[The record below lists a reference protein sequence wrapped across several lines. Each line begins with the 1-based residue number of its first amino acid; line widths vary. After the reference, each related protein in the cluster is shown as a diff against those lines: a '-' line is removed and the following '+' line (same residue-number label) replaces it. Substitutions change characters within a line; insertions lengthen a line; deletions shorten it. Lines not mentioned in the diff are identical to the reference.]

1 MSKLRANSIGGK
13 LGTGNATVAAGN
25 TVSVNEAVAPGMVV
39 QVGYASVMP
48 TSHISSGSTTPVS
61 APLRIT
67 FTPKYSNSVLCVQ
80 FFSTMC
86 YGAAGWIITTL
97 RRSNDGGST
106 FTILTPDTR
115 TSARYAYG
123 WNYFSN
129 SWTPMQNV
137 YFDAAINTTPII
149 YDIQYASSGTNYLV
163 HQYMEYGWEIME
175 IAQ

>member
-1 MSKLRANSIGGK
+1 MSKLRANSIGGR

-25 TVSVNEAVAPGMVV
+25 TISVNEVVAPGMVV
-39 QVGYASVMP
+39 QVGYATVMP
-48 TSHISSGSTTPVS
+48 TSHVSSSSATPVS
-61 APLRIT
+61 VPLRIT
-67 FTPKYSNSVLCVQ
+67 FTPKYANSVLHVK

-97 RRSNDGGST
+97 RRSNDGGAT

-115 TSARYAYG
+115 AAARYAYG

-137 YFDAAINTTPII
+137 YFDPANNTTPII
-149 YDIQYASSGTNYLV
+149 YDLQFASSGLNYLV

-175 IAQ
+175 IAR

>member
-1 MSKLRANSIGGK
+1 MSRLRTNSLSARSNTRNI
-13 LGTGNATVAAGN
+13 
-25 TVSVNEAVAPGMVV
+25 TVSSNNRISVDDVVSPGMVV
-39 QVGYASVMP
+39 QTAYVSTMP
-48 TSHISSGSTTPVS
+48 TSHISSSSTTPASV
-61 APLRIT
+61 PLRVT
-67 FTPKYSNSVLCVQ
+67 FTPKYANSVLCVQ

-97 RRSNDGGST
+97 RRSNNNGNT

-115 TSARYAYG
+115 ASARYTYG

-129 SWTPMQNV
+129 NWTPMSNV
-137 YFDAAINTTPII
+137 YFDWAVDTTPII
-149 YDIQYASSGTNYLV
+149 YDLQFASSGLNYLV

>member
-25 TVSVNEAVAPGMVV
+25 TVSVNEVVAPGMVV

-48 TSHISSGSTTPVS
+48 TSHISSASTTPVS
-61 APLRIT
+61 APLIIT
-67 FTPKYSNSVLCVQ
+67 FTPKYSSSVLYVK

-86 YGAAGWIITTL
+86 FGAAGWIITTL

-115 TSARYAYG
+115 AAARYNYG

-129 SWTPMQNV
+129 NWTPMQNV
-137 YFDAAINTTPII
+137 YFDSANNTTPII

-175 IAQ
+175 IAR

>member
-25 TVSVNEAVAPGMVV
+25 NIIANEAVAPGMVV

-48 TSHISSGSTTPVS
+48 TSHISSASATPVS

-67 FTPKYSNSVLCVQ
+67 FTPKYANSILCVQ

-86 YGAAGWIITTL
+86 YGAGGWLITTL
-97 RRSNDGGST
+97 RRSNDNGVT

-115 TSARYAYG
+115 AAARYQYG

-129 SWTPMQNV
+129 TWCPMQNV
-137 YFDAAINTTPII
+137 FFDTANSITPII

-163 HQYMEYGWEIME
+163 HQYEEYGWEITE